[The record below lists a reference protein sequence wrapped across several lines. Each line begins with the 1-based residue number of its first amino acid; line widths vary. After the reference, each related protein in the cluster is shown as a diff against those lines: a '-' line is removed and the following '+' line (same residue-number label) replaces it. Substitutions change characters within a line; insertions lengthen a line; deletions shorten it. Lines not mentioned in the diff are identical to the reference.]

1 MRCRAVLALVQC
13 RSMATIG
20 LIAAMP
26 DEIRPLL
33 RLVKPWERSRS
44 GRFPLWRLRT
54 GDTDLCLVESGMGV
68 DRAATATEALV
79 AAASPAVIISFGFG
93 GAALPGLPVGELA
106 VGMSS
111 WLAGPQ
117 GLVPCRG
124 IDRTLAKGLA
134 AELDR
139 RCGGVARGD
148 IITSTRILR
157 KGDLAQRLQ
166 ATIASP
172 ILDMETAAVAEV
184 CHRHGIPLVAL
195 RAISDDA
202 AEELAFSLDEFTD
215 SEMAIRPLKVLA
227 TIACK
232 PWIIPQLLRL
242 ARNSRAAGKRL
253 AGGVLASVEF
263 LSRR

>member
-1 MRCRAVLALVQC
+1 MRCRAVLALVQF
-13 RSMATIG
+13 RSMTTIG

-33 RLVKPWERSRS
+33 RLVKPWERSLC

-54 GDTDLCLVESGMGV
+54 GDADLCLVESGMGV
-68 DRAATATEALV
+68 DRAAAATKALL
-79 AAASPAVIISFGFG
+79 AASPAVIVSFGFG
-93 GAALPGLPVGELA
+93 GAALPGLRVGELV
-106 VGMSS
+106 VGFSS

-117 GLVPCRG
+117 GLVPRRG
-124 IDRTLAKGLA
+124 IDRTLAEGLA
-134 AELDR
+134 TELDR
-139 RCGGVARGD
+139 RCGGVARGE
-148 IITSTRILR
+148 IVTSTRILR
-157 KGDLAQRLQ
+157 KRDLANRLP

-172 ILDMETAAVAEV
+172 VLDMETAAVAEV

-202 AEELAFSLDEFTD
+202 AEELDFSLDEFTD

-227 TIACK
+227 TISRK
-232 PWIIPQLLRL
+232 PCIIPQLLRL
-242 ARNSRAAGKRL
+242 ARNSRAAGKQL
-253 AGGVLASVEF
+253 AGGVLAAAEF